1 MKNNIVLL
9 SDFTPLTGFRYKKQT
24 PGASGE
30 EFRDNVLIPTL
41 DKCNEIVVDLD
52 TGIQNQDGILP
63 SFLEEAF
70 GGLASTKNW
79 TLDEFKRHVKIQTS
93 DQEYS
98 SDIYHY
104 VEVCN
109 H

>member
-1 MKNNIVLL
+1 MKILL
-9 SDFTPLTGFRYKKQT
+9 SDFTPFPGFRYKTQT
-24 PGASGE
+24 PDASGE
-30 EFRDNVLIPTL
+30 EFRNNVLIPAL
-41 DKCNEIVVDLD
+41 DKHNEIVVDLD
-52 TGIQNQDGILP
+52 TGIQNRDGILP
-63 SFLEEAF
+63 SFLNEAF
-70 GGLASTKNW
+70 GELAHIKKWN
-79 TLDEFKRHVKIQTS
+79 LDEFKKHVKIKTL